1 MYARYA
7 HRVGDLYFQCRG
19 RALGLCDRG
28 VAVRAAWLVP
38 EVEHRLFRHVREARA
53 HPELPL
59 SDRPLE
65 PLRQEVRRLE
75 AGLGRLASAY
85 VSDELL
91 EEEYREAR
99 KAQIRRLSEAQES
112 LRRAEARIES
122 TVRSQAVSEMLR
134 GLSGMGPEG
143 WAVLSIQAKRD
154 VMDVLLDS
162 VTVYPKDEPRNR
174 WAGPHRIRVSWR

>member
-1 MYARYA
+1 
-7 HRVGDLYFQCRG
+7 
-19 RALGLCDRG
+19 
-28 VAVRAAWLVP
+28 
-38 EVEHRLFRHVREARA
+38 
-53 HPELPL
+53 
-59 SDRPLE
+59 
-65 PLRQEVRRLE
+65 
-75 AGLGRLASAY
+75 LGRLASAY